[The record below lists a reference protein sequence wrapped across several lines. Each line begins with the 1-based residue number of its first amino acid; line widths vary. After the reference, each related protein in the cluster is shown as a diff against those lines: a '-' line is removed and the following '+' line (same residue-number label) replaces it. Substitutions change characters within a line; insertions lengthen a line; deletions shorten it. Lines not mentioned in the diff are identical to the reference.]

1 MPKILILASISK
13 AFYNFSFEL
22 LEQLIGEKYEVTLS
36 IPEDPVNREFERIGC
51 RVIPAPLN
59 RHGMNPL
66 AELRLLREYRR
77 LCREVRPDVIF
88 TFTIKPNTYGG
99 ITARSLGIPYLASVT
114 GLGTVFFNRKPVN
127 RVIRAM
133 LKYGLGKARCIFFQN
148 RANLELFRAHGML
161 QCRVHMIPGS
171 GVNLK
176 KRGVLPYPAGDGKI
190 RFLMEARASRE
201 KGVAEYLYAARKI
214 RETHPE
220 CEFHYAGFTEEPE
233 YEAMLRQAHEAGTIL
248 YHGFLDNAAVETLMR
263 SIHAVVLPSYH
274 EGMSNVLL
282 EGAAYG
288 RPLLTGDVPGCRET
302 VETEQSGFL
311 FRPQSGEAVAEAV
324 EKFLH
329 CSPEQRRTMGL
340 AGRRLVEERFDREF
354 TIAAYL
360 EEIRAAVTGNA
371 ATHPSPAQPE

>member
-22 LEQLIGEKYEVTLS
+22 LERLIEENYEVTLS
-36 IPEDPVNREFERIGC
+36 IPEDPVNREFERISC

-66 AELRLLREYRR
+66 AELRLFREYRR

-99 ITARSLGIPYLASVT
+99 MAARSRGIPYLASVT
-114 GLGTVFFNRKPVN
+114 GLGTVFFNHKPVN

-133 LKYGLGKARCIFFQN
+133 LKFGLGKARCVFFQN
-148 RANLELFRAHGML
+148 RVNLERFKAGGML
-161 QCRVHMIPGS
+161 KSPVHMIPGS
-171 GVNLK
+171 GVNLE
-176 KRGVLPYPAGDGKI
+176 KRRLLPYPEADGKI

-201 KGVAEYLYAARKI
+201 KGVAEYLHAARKI

-233 YEAMLRQAHEAGTIL
+233 FEAMLREAHEAGTIL
-248 YHGFLDNAAVETLMR
+248 YHGFLDNAAIETLMG

-288 RPLLTGDVPGCRET
+288 RPLLTSDVPGCREA
-302 VETEQSGFL
+302 VEDGKSGFL
-311 FRPQSGEAVAEAV
+311 FQAQSGEAVTEAIG
-324 EKFLH
+324 KFLD
-329 CSPEQRRTMGL
+329 CSAEQRCEMGL
-340 AGRRLVEERFDREF
+340 AGRRLVEERFDRRL
-354 TIAAYL
+354 TVDAYM
-360 EEIRAAVTGNA
+360 EEINAAVKGNRMESFA
-371 ATHPSPAQPE
+371 AR